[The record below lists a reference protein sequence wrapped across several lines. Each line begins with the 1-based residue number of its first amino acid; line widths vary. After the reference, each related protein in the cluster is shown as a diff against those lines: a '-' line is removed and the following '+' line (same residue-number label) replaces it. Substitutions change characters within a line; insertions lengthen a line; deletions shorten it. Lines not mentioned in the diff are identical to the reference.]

1 MNADRLLQHY
11 EQIADA
17 PDAIARLRRFILD
30 LAVRGKLV
38 TQDANDVPASNLL
51 KRIAKEKARLVK
63 AGEARK
69 SEIEPINEVDATFSI
84 PSNWRWTRLGSVA
97 DWGSGSTPPR
107 GNLDFYGGDIAWL
120 KSGELND
127 NRALAGSEETVTQL
141 AIKKGSF
148 RVNKPGDVLLAMY
161 GATIGKVA
169 ILAESAVTNQAV
181 CGCTPFAGVFNQFLF
196 LFLLSQREQFHSAS
210 EGGAQPNISKVKIVW
225 TPFPLPPL
233 AEQHR
238 IVAKVDEL
246 MGLCDRLEAARAN
259 REAVRDRLAAASL
272 ARLNAPDPETGA
284 DPAKV
289 GTGFASG
296 SATNEKFQADARFA
310 LRSLP
315 ALTTR
320 PDQIKQLRQTILN
333 LAVRGKLVP
342 QDANDE
348 PASELLKR
356 IATERAT
363 LVKNKEIR
371 REDPLDPIQSAEIPF
386 YVPVRWVWS
395 RIGEAVLFT
404 QYGTS
409 QKSNPSEKGVP
420 VLTMGNVQDSLVV
433 WSNEKR
439 IPETSEDLPAL
450 YLRKFDLLYNRTN
463 SAELV
468 GKTGIYLGDDGVRTF
483 ASYLIRLRPSLL
495 SSNPRFVNIAMNT
508 PEFRETQIIPLIK
521 KQTGQANVNGTAL
534 KNMLIPLPPL
544 AEQHRIVAK
553 VDALMALCDR
563 LEASLTATANTRRRL
578 LDALL
583 AEALA
588 PVDATAKAAAE

>member
-1 MNADRLLQHY
+1 MNAERLLQHY
-11 EQIADA
+11 ERIADA

-38 TQDANDVPASNLL
+38 PQDANDEPASELL

-69 SEIEPINEVDATFSI
+69 SEIDPVNEEDAPFTI
-84 PSNWRWTRLGSVA
+84 PLSWRWTRLGSVA
-97 DWGSGSTPPR
+97 DWGSGSTPSR
-107 GNLDFYGGDIAWL
+107 GNLDLYGGGIAWL

-127 NRALAGSEETVTQL
+127 NRALTGSEETVTQL
-141 AIKKGSF
+141 AIEKGSF
-148 RVNKPGDVLLAMY
+148 RINKPGDVLLAMY

-196 LFLLSQREQFHSAS
+196 LFLLSQREQFHLAS

-246 MGLCDRLEAARAN
+246 MGLCDRLEAARAG
-259 REAVRDRLAAASL
+259 REAVRDRLASAGL
-272 ARLNAPDPETGA
+272 ARLNAPDPQT
-284 DPAKV
+284 
-289 GTGFASG
+289 
-296 SATNEKFQADARFA
+296 FQNDARFA
-310 LRSLP
+310 LDALP

-320 PDQIKQLRQTILN
+320 PDQIKRLRQTILN

-348 PASELLKR
+348 PASDLLKR
-356 IATERAT
+356 IAKEREGPQA
-363 LVKNKEIR
+363 VKKARRNGETDVFHLRTDMPLPVGWLWTNIDEISLSMR
-371 REDPLDPIQSAEIPF
+371 
-386 YVPVRWVWS
+386 
-395 RIGEAVLFT
+395 
-404 QYGTS
+404 YGTS
-409 QKSNPSEKGVP
+409 TKCEYAAPGVP
-420 VLTMGNVQDSLVV
+420 VL
-433 WSNEKR
+433 R
-439 IPETSEDLPAL
+439 IPNVSNGVVSLDDIKFGPLADGEIRNLAL
-450 YLRKFDLLYNRTN
+450 NAGDLLMIRSNGSLDIVGR
-463 SAELV
+463 SAVVTTEAEGMAFAGYLV
-468 GKTGIYLGDDGVRTF
+468 
-483 ASYLIRLRPSLL
+483 RLRLSLA
-495 SSNPRFVNIAMNT
+495 NIK
-508 PEFRETQIIPLIK
+508 PEFIWLALKSTDVRDQIERPIRSAVGLK
-521 KQTGQANVNGTAL
+521 NVNLTEFGAL
-534 KNMLIPLPPL
+534 TIPLPPL

-563 LEASLTATANTRRRL
+563 LEASLTATAATRRRL
-578 LDALL
+578 LEALL

-588 PVDATAKAAAE
+588 PVDAPEMEAAE